1 MGPGAFYANGDLL
14 MANMTR
20 VEVNQILIMASLL
33 QILAEEKPSD
43 VTLNLTRS
51 RLMAAIQETRDGE
64 PSKEFNVQKPT
75 NAVDQSIAKQL
86 QQSIERNSRM
96 VSRLQRISAT
106 APPEVLTMLLNVLN
120 DQDPA

>member
-1 MGPGAFYANGDLL
+1 

-64 PSKEFNVQKPT
+64 PSKEFNVHKPT

-86 QQSIERNSRM
+86 QMSIERNSRM
-96 VSRLQRISAT
+96 VSRLQRIIAT
-106 APPEVLTMLLNVLN
+106 APPEVLTMILNVLN